1 MEKLIKFPEDK
12 EGRKSPDLAM
22 MKSNLFYCA
31 SFLLVAV
38 VGLPMSSFSQ
48 DFDLT
53 LGEFDPCALSL
64 PISWE
69 AHTDWPGEVG
79 HYEVWASQK
88 SPASDFPG
96 PAVLVGTVAGNVT
109 TYDFL
114 ADDGRQHCLQIL
126 AISTEAND
134 TVRSDLE
141 CLDIPIVQFARNI
154 IIESVSLD
162 PATPSPNGL
171 VQMIWETAPPIPLQ
185 EATVF
190 RSRDGGSFEPIGQ
203 LDPTFPFFID
213 STANAHLGPVSYQI
227 RGVDDCGNELTSNR
241 ATTIFL
247 QGDVNEQ
254 GVAVLEWTPYQ
265 NEYYFDDLEYHVLTE
280 IFPGSID
287 FQTPEAVY
295 SPDIYIH
302 TEQIDLSSLNSG
314 SNCYTII
321 VEPRLSREG
330 FFYFNSTAFSN
341 QVCLSADLPI
351 FIPNAFAPDGVNQ
364 EFKVYSPFESSF
376 DYFIRIFDRY
386 GNLLFESQDIEQGW
400 DGTSNGKPLP
410 AGVYVYL
417 IEIERS
423 DQKTLEKKGSVVLVR

>member
-1 MEKLIKFPEDK
+1 
-12 EGRKSPDLAM
+12 
-22 MKSNLFYCA
+22 
-31 SFLLVAV
+31 
-38 VGLPMSSFSQ
+38 
-48 DFDLT
+48 
-53 LGEFDPCALSL
+53 
-64 PISWE
+64 
-69 AHTDWPGEVG
+69 
-79 HYEVWASQK
+79 
-88 SPASDFPG
+88 
-96 PAVLVGTVAGNVT
+96 
-109 TYDFL
+109 
-114 ADDGRQHCLQIL
+114 
-126 AISTEAND
+126 
-134 TVRSDLE
+134 
-141 CLDIPIVQFARNI
+141 
-154 IIESVSLD
+154 
-162 PATPSPNGL
+162 
-171 VQMIWETAPPIPLQ
+171 MIWETAPPIPLQ

-265 NEYYFDDLEYHVLTE
+265 NEYYFDDLQYHVLTE